1 MDVSDWRA
9 RIDEIDR
16 RLLELLNERA
26 SCVLKLSPLKLRA
39 AIPVYSP
46 DREREVISQ
55 VQQRNQGPLDDEA
68 VQRVFALIMAEMRAV
83 QERERAKDAVP
94 SPTD

>member
-9 RIDEIDR
+9 RIDEIDW
-16 RLLELLNERA
+16 RLLELLNERVR
-26 SCVLKLSPLKLRA
+26 CVLKLSPLKLRA

-46 DREREVISQ
+46 EREREVIGKLQ
-55 VQQRNQGPLDDEA
+55 ERNQGPLDDEA
-68 VQRVFALIMAEMRAV
+68 VRRIFTLIMEEMRAV

-94 SPTD
+94 SRTD

>member
-9 RIDEIDR
+9 RIDEIDQ
-16 RLLELLNERA
+16 RLLELLNERV

-39 AIPVYSP
+39 AIPVHSP
-46 DREREVISQ
+46 EREREVISRLQ
-55 VQQRNQGPLDDEA
+55 DRNNGPLDDDA
-68 VQRVFALIMAEMRAV
+68 VRRVFALIMEEMRAV

-94 SPTD
+94 SHTD

>member
-9 RIDEIDR
+9 RIDGVDR

-26 SCVLKLSPLKLRA
+26 RCVLQLSPLKLRA

-46 DREREVISQ
+46 EREREVIGKLLEL
-55 VQQRNQGPLDDEA
+55 NNGPLSDEA
-68 VQRVFALIMAEMRAV
+68 VRRVFELIMEEMRAV
-83 QERERAKDAVP
+83 QERERAQDAVP
-94 SPTD
+94 SHRD

>member
-9 RIDEIDR
+9 RIDEIDQ
-16 RLLELLNERA
+16 RLLELLNERV

-46 DREREVISQ
+46 EREREVISKLQ
-55 VQQRNQGPLDDEA
+55 ERNDGPLDDEA
-68 VQRVFALIMAEMRAV
+68 VQRIFALIMKEMRAV
-83 QERERAKDAVP
+83 QERERAKDAVSSP
-94 SPTD
+94 SD

>member
-16 RLLELLNERA
+16 RLLELLNERV
-26 SCVLKLSPLKLRA
+26 SCVLELSPLKRRA

-46 DREREVISQ
+46 EREREVIRKLQ
-55 VQQRNQGPLDDEA
+55 ERNEGPLDDDA
-68 VQRVFALIMAEMRAV
+68 VRRVFELIMEEMRAV